1 MKLFQDNKM
10 QNGQT
15 QLFMNLS
22 VYLLVE
28 TGEYVNHMRI
38 QCKAV

>member
-1 MKLFQDNKM
+1 M

-28 TGEYVNHMRI
+28 TGEYVKPHVH
-38 QCKAV
+38 KV